1 MTDPK
6 PKKPVIEYPA
16 PWGYKVIGTDE
27 SALRSAVQECLDAS
41 LVRDTGDREFELGLS
56 RESKGGKYLSLSLN
70 LTVVS
75 EEERDGIF
83 QALRNHAD
91 VLMVM

>member
-6 PKKPVIEYPA
+6 QDKPTIEYPA
-16 PWGYKVIGTDE
+16 PWGYKIIGSDE
-27 SALRSAVQECLDAS
+27 QAMRTAVQECLDQS
-41 LVRDTGDREFELGLS
+41 LVRETGDREFELGFS
-56 RESKGGKYLSLSLN
+56 RESKGGKYLSLSLS

-83 QALRNHAD
+83 TSLKKHPA